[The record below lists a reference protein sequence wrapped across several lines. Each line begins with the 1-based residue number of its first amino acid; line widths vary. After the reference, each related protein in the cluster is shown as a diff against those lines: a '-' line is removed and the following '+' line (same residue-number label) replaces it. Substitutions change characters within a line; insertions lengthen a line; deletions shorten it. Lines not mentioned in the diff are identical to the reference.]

1 MHFRLPTQLKSELID
16 YDPKLLFALK
26 EQSITTPKKA
36 QNRKSNP
43 IGLPTNLIP
52 AEIINPED
60 VTEAVKEFNSTTSQ
74 NRYKKFTDPN
84 DPQKILAILYH
95 FKKCWI
101 AAWTPPEN
109 QKDQYLYGYTIA
121 FKNTESVVKDLH
133 YSIKNEIDNYKTIT
147 CGRSKFLIG
156 TALVTKED
164 IKTKPG
170 GDISLRGWIAN
181 ESPSSWKSRERNI
194 WNGVI
199 SPFESQLK
207 QSVPRFDGGSKTGIF
222 DRIRYQSIPV
232 EFIEDH
238 MIKRISGSYW
248 IKNKKEDWIPSA
260 ESLISLIE
268 HDKTQN
274 YGYNYGEYASVLH
287 IISTPFFRKF
297 IDSHCQKFLKDLND
311 PNVAEF
317 YTIRSHWYKI
327 LRLLNTI
334 RDVNSVWPD
343 CPIDYY
349 RTHCDELIAMQ
360 CTGISYIYDDVRDW
374 LRENMPVAS
383 FFKII
388 SKCHAE
394 RGGNIFSRDLQLY
407 TWVSS
412 ELDDIFY
419 MIRNVLSND
428 KELVPPSR
436 WRLEEFHDHV
446 QSEAWKI
453 NNTNVNLPQDLFP
466 TPIKI
471 DVDGD
476 VWTFFQPV
484 DTHQLA
490 KWGRAARN
498 CVGSSSHYA
507 DRVKQKKE
515 FIVLCMINNK
525 PEFTIQLEVSM
536 GVMNVIQIKGTSN
549 KTLTVDQESLYTRA
563 FGQAL
568 EDRERELISVPEGE
582 VACVPA

>member
-1 MHFRLPTQLKSELID
+1 
-16 YDPKLLFALK
+16 
-26 EQSITTPKKA
+26 
-36 QNRKSNP
+36 
-43 IGLPTNLIP
+43 
-52 AEIINPED
+52 
-60 VTEAVKEFNSTTSQ
+60 
-74 NRYKKFTDPN
+74 
-84 DPQKILAILYH
+84 
-95 FKKCWI
+95 
-101 AAWTPPEN
+101 
-109 QKDQYLYGYTIA
+109 
-121 FKNTESVVKDLH
+121 
-133 YSIKNEIDNYKTIT
+133 
-147 CGRSKFLIG
+147 
-156 TALVTKED
+156 
-164 IKTKPG
+164 
-170 GDISLRGWIAN
+170 
-181 ESPSSWKSRERNI
+181 
-194 WNGVI
+194 
-199 SPFESQLK
+199 
-207 QSVPRFDGGSKTGIF
+207 
-222 DRIRYQSIPV
+222 
-232 EFIEDH
+232 
-238 MIKRISGSYW
+238 
-248 IKNKKEDWIPSA
+248 
-260 ESLISLIE
+260 
-268 HDKTQN
+268 
-274 YGYNYGEYASVLH
+274 
-287 IISTPFFRKF
+287 
-297 IDSHCQKFLKDLND
+297 
-311 PNVAEF
+311 
-317 YTIRSHWYKI
+317 
-327 LRLLNTI
+327 
-334 RDVNSVWPD
+334 
-343 CPIDYY
+343 
-349 RTHCDELIAMQ
+349 
-360 CTGISYIYDDVRDW
+360 
-374 LRENMPVAS
+374 
-383 FFKII
+383 
-388 SKCHAE
+388 
-394 RGGNIFSRDLQLY
+394 
-407 TWVSS
+407 
-412 ELDDIFY
+412 